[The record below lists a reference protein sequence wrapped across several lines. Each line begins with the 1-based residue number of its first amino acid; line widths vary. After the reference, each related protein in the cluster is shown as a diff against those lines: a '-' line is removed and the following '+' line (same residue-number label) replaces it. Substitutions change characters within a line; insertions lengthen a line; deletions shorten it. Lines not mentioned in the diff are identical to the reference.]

1 MSLVSFIG
9 PRPNLFDL
17 KGASERKR
25 LEVRQPILT
34 NEDLEKI
41 RMIGDFADNHFQTQ
55 TLDITYAIGARRRG
69 HGHGVD
75 AALRPRRARRARRL
89 QHHHPLRPA
98 ARRRARRHSGA
109 ARHRRRP
116 QSPDPQGAADLGRP
130 RRGDRRGARGASF
143 LRARRLRR
151 RGDQSLSR
159 LRDAA
164 RHARRRRVPGGR
176 GGGRGRLPLH
186 QVDRQRRAEG
196 HVQDGH
202 LDLPVLLRRA
212 DLRRDRPLVRLRA
225 PLLLRH
231 LDHHRGRRPR
241 RDRRGDDAPPSGG
254 LQRGSGAAPRARC
267 RRRIRLPPARRG
279 PHVDAGGRWRCSS
292 TPCAARASR
301 PIGNMPT
308 C

>member
-41 RMIGDFADNHFQTQ
+41 RTIGDIADNHFQTQ
-55 TLDITYAIGARRRG
+55 TLDITYASERGAAG
-69 HGHGVD
+69 HGHGAD

-89 QHHHPLRPA
+89 QHHHPVRPA
-98 ARRRARRHSGA
+98 GRRRARRHSGA

-116 QSPDPQGAADLGRP
+116 QPPDPQGAADLGRP
-130 RRGDRRGARGASF
+130 GRGDGRGARGASV

-151 RGDQSLSR
+151 GGDQPLSR

-164 RHARRRRVPGGR
+164 RHACRGRLPRGR
-176 GGGRGRLPLH
+176 GRRRGRLPLH
-186 QVDRQRRAEG
+186 QVDRQGRAEG
-196 HVQDGH
+196 DVQDGH

-212 DLRRDRPLVRLRA
+212 DLRRGRALLRLRA

-231 LDHHRGRRPR
+231 VDHHRGRRPR
-241 RDRRGDDAPPSGG
+241 PRSPRRRCAATRPPS
-254 LQRGSGAAPRARC
+254 A
-267 RRRIRLPPARRG
+267 RIRCCASPSTSAANTPTACAARTTCGRRK
-279 PHVDAGGRWRCSS
+279 RWRCCSM
-292 TPCAARASR
+292 PCAARASR
-301 PIGNMPT
+301 PTGNT
-308 C
+308 RAC